1 MEKNKSENKS
11 NVPSQSPFAQTF
23 FHGTKA
29 DLNIGDFI
37 KVGLNSNYGQKKSA
51 KYIYLTATLNAAIWG
66 AELALGEGRE
76 RIYLVEPT
84 GPIEDDPNLT
94 DKKFPDNPTMSYRSA
109 HPFKVVGEITI
120 WQGHSPE
127 QVKAM
132 KDGLAKLKA
141 QGIEAIED

>member
-1 MEKNKSENKS
+1 MNINKNEIES
-11 NVPSQSPFAQTF
+11 NQSGQSPFVQTF
-23 FHGTKA
+23 FHGTRA
-29 DLNIGDFI
+29 DLKIGDLI
-37 KVGLNSNYGQKKSA
+37 KIGFSSNYGQNRET
-51 KYIYLTATLNAAIWG
+51 KYVYLTATLDAAIWG

-94 DKKFPDNPTMSYRSA
+94 DKKFPGNPTMSYRSQ
-109 HPFKVVGEITI
+109 HPFKVVGEITV
-120 WQGHSPE
+120 WRSHSPE

-132 KDGLAKLKA
+132 KDGLEGLKD